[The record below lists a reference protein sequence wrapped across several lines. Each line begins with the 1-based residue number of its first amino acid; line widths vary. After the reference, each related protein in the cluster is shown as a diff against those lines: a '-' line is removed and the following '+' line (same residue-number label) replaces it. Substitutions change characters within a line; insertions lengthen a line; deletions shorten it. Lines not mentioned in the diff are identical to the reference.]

1 MKHKETL
8 SYDVIEERH
17 RFMTIFEIMSLSV
30 SVMAL
35 LSTIIMVGMQL
46 LVYYQEWNPILL
58 CENIE
63 IEKQNSVRDA
73 FSFNI
78 RLQNVGQVA
87 LKYDIC
93 DYSLLLNYDRQEDLV
108 APHSKKMIG
117 PGRYMY
123 YKAKHTIIGVDNAVL
138 RLNFK
143 IKYSKVHSKKTFITK
158 VKAEFEGF
166 PQNPKMTLLESYIE

>member
-1 MKHKETL
+1 
-8 SYDVIEERH
+8 
-17 RFMTIFEIMSLSV
+17 MSLIV
-30 SVMAL
+30 SLMAL

-63 IEKQNSVRDA
+63 IEKQNDVCNE

-78 RLQNVGQVA
+78 RLQNVGRVV

-93 DYSLLLNYDRQEDLV
+93 DYSLFLNSDRQADIV
-108 APHSKKMIG
+108 VRHSQKMIG
-117 PGRYMY
+117 SGRYMY
-123 YKAKHTIIGVDNAVL
+123 YKAKHTIIEADNATL

-158 VKAEFEGF
+158 VSAEFKGF
-166 PQNPKMTLLESYIE
+166 PQNPQMTLLESYVE

>member
-1 MKHKETL
+1 
-8 SYDVIEERH
+8 
-17 RFMTIFEIMSLSV
+17 MTIFEIMSLSV
-30 SVMAL
+30 SIMAL

-63 IEKQNSVRDA
+63 IEKLNHVCDE

-78 RLQNVGQVA
+78 RLQNVGRVA

-93 DYSLLLNYDRQEDLV
+93 DYSLFLNGDRQEDIV
-108 APHSKKMIG
+108 IRHSKKMIG

-123 YKAKHTIIGVDNAVL
+123 YKAKHTIFGTDNVVL
-138 RLNFK
+138 KQNFK

-158 VKAEFEGF
+158 VSAEFKGF